1 MFGDLEGLER
11 VAMTEQ
17 EEDSG
22 VIEMFVEN
30 RSEDWFITYYVYN
43 DKCIVIEAM
52 DGNYH
57 HCKEEC
63 KDLGEAI
70 SVASK
75 WC

>member
-1 MFGDLEGLER
+1 MKGILDSFD
-11 VAMTEQ
+11 VTEQ

-22 VIEMFVEN
+22 VIEVFIEK
-30 RSEDWFITYYVYN
+30 RSEDWYITYYVYE
-43 DKCIVIEAM
+43 DKCIIIEAI
-52 DGNYH
+52 GENYH

-70 SVASK
+70 SVASH